1 MLNDVGNTLP
11 DQDGMDQQNGIDTT
25 NLGIKTALLEE
36 KKRSVRGKLLLVS
49 WCLMKST
56 NMNKS
61 NSK

>member
-36 KKRSVRGKLLLVS
+36 KKQSVRGKLLLVS